1 MKFVVKRKDEDSVE
15 PAYLTNLTTMST
27 KKGCLTCDFCPKNDP
42 GIFHTD
48 DINIAAGLAIAIGGK
63 IETT

>member
-1 MKFVVKRKDEDSVE
+1 MRFVVKRKDEDGIE
-15 PAYLTNLTTMST
+15 PAYLANLTTMST
-27 KKGCLTCDFCPKNDP
+27 KKGCLTCDFCTKNAP
-42 GIFHTD
+42 EIFHTD